1 MSDFTSIRILGIDPG
16 LSKMGWGVV
25 DVDGPG
31 FSLVEY
37 GSLKTSTD
45 LPHSQRLLEVHQ
57 EVCRAISKHS
67 PDIAAVEEIFHGK
80 NPRSALLAGEGRA
93 ACILACSL
101 GQLRVVELAASAV
114 KLGVTGSGRAS
125 KQQVQAMVKR
135 ILGLDEVPRP
145 DDAADALAIAIV
157 IAQRNRSRVV
167 LSQHGTGG
175 DSSGPRLDSR
185 AE

>member
-1 MSDFTSIRILGIDPG
+1 MIVLAPFARTRINHRRSDFRDILGTRSIWMLVLGILIPV
-16 LSKMGWGVV
+16 LLA
-25 DVDGPG
+25 P
-31 FSLVEY
+31 LVEAQ
-37 GSLKTSTD
+37 G
-45 LPHSQRLLEVHQ
+45 
-57 EVCRAISKHS
+57 IS
-67 PDIAAVEEIFHGK
+67 PGT
-80 NPRSALLAGEGRA
+80 
-93 ACILACSL
+93 CSL

-145 DDAADALAIAIV
+145 VDAADALAVAIV
-157 IAQRNRSRVV
+157 FAQRNRSRVV